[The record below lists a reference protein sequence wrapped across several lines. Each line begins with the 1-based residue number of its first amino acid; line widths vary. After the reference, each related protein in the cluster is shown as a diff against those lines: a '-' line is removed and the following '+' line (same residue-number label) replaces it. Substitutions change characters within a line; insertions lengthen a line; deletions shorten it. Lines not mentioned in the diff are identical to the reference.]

1 MQNRSQRP
9 SKYHGYGGKPKHGPT
24 RSPYQHKRPFN
35 RGYGGGHTQKIDV
48 SRYVN
53 KAVITEEVEKFIPE
67 HRFADFVLDERVKK
81 NIADK
86 GYTDPTPIQDR
97 AIPHVLRGADVALLG
112 RILDGARNPIHGEL
126 LSYLFFAREFI
137 HELIQLGRRDAERWL
152 AAPHDDGPWQ
162 HGRMRSY

>member
-1 MQNRSQRP
+1 VVAGRP
-9 SKYHGYGGKPKHGPT
+9 DVVDGVAQLLQTVLADQLAPDVATLAQINETLAAGAAVTT
-24 RSPYQHKRPFN
+24 RRRIPY
-35 RGYGGGHTQKIDV
+35 ILV
-48 SRYVN
+48 
-53 KAVITEEVEKFIPE
+53 APE
-67 HRFADFVLDERVKK
+67 DRFAIGRLALQVYERRYAGVR
-81 NIADK
+81 
-86 GYTDPTPIQDR
+86 GL
-97 AIPHVLRGADVALLG
+97 LRGADVALLG